1 MMVKF
6 IKAAIFDLDGTIY
19 LGEKVIP
26 GAPETLK
33 WVRKH
38 NIDVRFVTNNPR
50 FSKRFYADKLNHL
63 GVHAKKEEVV
73 TSANLTADY
82 LSENEKYGNV
92 FVIGEKQLIQEL
104 LMKDIPIV
112 DHNRADTVLV
122 SFDTTLNYHKLQT
135 AYQALLNGASFIAT
149 NPDSVCPTPEG
160 GLVDAGAIIAALEKA
175 TGRKLEKVI
184 GKPSVLM
191 AELLLEEFNVSPEN
205 CMIVG
210 DRLNT
215 DIRMGKHASMKT
227 VWINANHEDIPKNFP
242 YKPDYQIDSIKS
254 LTKIFEQTQH

>member
-82 LSENEKYGNV
+82 LSERCLYGCV
-92 FVIGEKQLIQEL
+92 FVIGEKQLIQVL
-104 LMKDIPIV
+104 FMKDIPIV

-135 AYQALLNGASFIAT
+135 AYQALLNGERFIANNT
-149 NPDSVCPTPEG
+149 DSVCP
-160 GLVDAGAIIAALEKA
+160 
-175 TGRKLEKVI
+175 
-184 GKPSVLM
+184 
-191 AELLLEEFNVSPEN
+191 
-205 CMIVG
+205 
-210 DRLNT
+210 
-215 DIRMGKHASMKT
+215 
-227 VWINANHEDIPKNFP
+227 
-242 YKPDYQIDSIKS
+242 
-254 LTKIFEQTQH
+254 

>member
-1 MMVKF
+1 
-6 IKAAIFDLDGTIY
+6 
-19 LGEKVIP
+19 
-26 GAPETLK
+26 
-33 WVRKH
+33 
-38 NIDVRFVTNNPR
+38 
-50 FSKRFYADKLNHL
+50 
-63 GVHAKKEEVV
+63 
-73 TSANLTADY
+73 
-82 LSENEKYGNV
+82 
-92 FVIGEKQLIQEL
+92 
-104 LMKDIPIV
+104 MKDIPIV

-227 VWINANHEDIPKNFP
+227 VWINANHEDIPKNFT
-242 YKPDYQIDSIKS
+242 YKQDYQIDSIKS
-254 LTKIFEQTQH
+254 HTKILEQMQH

>member
-82 LSENEKYGNV
+82 LSENKTKRKHNK
-92 FVIGEKQLIQEL
+92 ITKKQHTQEQI
-104 LMKDIPIV
+104 MKHIPIV
-112 DHNRADTVLV
+112 DHNRADTVIV
-122 SFDTTLNYHKLQT
+122 SIDTT
-135 AYQALLNGASFIAT
+135 
-149 NPDSVCPTPEG
+149 
-160 GLVDAGAIIAALEKA
+160 
-175 TGRKLEKVI
+175 
-184 GKPSVLM
+184 
-191 AELLLEEFNVSPEN
+191 
-205 CMIVG
+205 
-210 DRLNT
+210 
-215 DIRMGKHASMKT
+215 
-227 VWINANHEDIPKNFP
+227 
-242 YKPDYQIDSIKS
+242 
-254 LTKIFEQTQH
+254 